1 MDEQEEFQTK
11 DTVEGRAIPFLN
23 IYDSSLD
30 MIRDTVLKRLLTR
43 VVNNMYFNQIG
54 QRVTGVSTE
63 MKRFALLLLHM
74 TVVVMNDL

>member
-1 MDEQEEFQTK
+1 
-11 DTVEGRAIPFLN
+11 
-23 IYDSSLD
+23 

-43 VVNNMYFNQIG
+43 VVNNMYFNHIG